1 MKLAVMRSSPLSVKD
16 QIKRQIRIMIDDKEL
31 MPGQAL
37 PSAKDLADILNVN
50 RNTVAGAYRELAA
63 ERILKTVVGSGT
75 FVREDIVTTST
86 DALREIFDEAFDKA
100 VAAGFSPDGI
110 TDFLLGAVTTR
121 FGSIAAARVLVVEC
135 NQPGLETISRAL
147 RTEFSVK
154 TTDVLIQHLE
164 TSPQILA
171 ELLSEADL
179 IVCGLNHVEDL
190 RKIIPVIDVEIVGVL
205 FKPHIQVMNA
215 FLRLP
220 QGTKVGLTC
229 VNQRST
235 ESFFKEIIFSG
246 GSSLTK
252 MWAGQ
257 DNVERL
263 MKLVE
268 QCQVIFAT
276 NFVYDRIVL
285 MARPGT
291 RVVKVDLSLD
301 RANLDLVRER
311 LLLAVC
317 RRTRGESVQG
327 RMP

>member
-1 MKLAVMRSSPLSVKD
+1 MKLVVRRNSPLSVKD
-16 QIKRQIRIMIDDKEL
+16 QIKRQIRIMIDGKEL

-37 PSAKDLADILNVN
+37 PSAKDLANILNVN

-63 ERILKTVVGSGT
+63 EGILKTVVGSGT

-121 FGSIAAARVLVVEC
+121 FGSIAGARVLVVEC

-147 RTEFSVK
+147 RTELSVK

-164 TSPQILA
+164 SSPQSLP

-190 RKIIPVIDVEIVGVL
+190 RKITPVIDVEIVGVL
-205 FKPHIQVMNA
+205 FKPHIQVMNEL
-215 FLRLP
+215 LRLP
-220 QGTKVGLTC
+220 RGTKVGLTC

-235 ESFFKEIIFSG
+235 ESFFKEIILSG
-246 GSSLTK
+246 GSSLCK

-257 DNVERL
+257 DNVEGLRN
-263 MKLVE
+263 LVD
-268 QCQVIFAT
+268 QCRVIFAT
-276 NFVYDRIVL
+276 NFVYERIVS
-285 MARPGT
+285 MAAPGT
-291 RVVKVDLSLD
+291 RVVKVNLSLD

-311 LLLAVC
+311 LLSASGTSA
-317 RRTRGESVQG
+317 RRKSG
-327 RMP
+327 